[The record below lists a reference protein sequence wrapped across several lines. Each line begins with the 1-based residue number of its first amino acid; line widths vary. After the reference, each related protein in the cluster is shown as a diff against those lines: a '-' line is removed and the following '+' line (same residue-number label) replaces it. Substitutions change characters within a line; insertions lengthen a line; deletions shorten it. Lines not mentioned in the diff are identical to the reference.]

1 MIEENKEDE
10 NQLDNLNSVSEQR
23 DFYRN
28 ELARLKASEINL
40 GALEKRIKAQF
51 PEIEQFTFSKAL
63 ESNFTNVID
72 TIYTVNIH
80 WSDDLDSTFKAES
93 LLKFEKLIEVELE
106 LATKKEI
113 DKIRVLNY

>member
-1 MIEENKEDE
+1 MI
-10 NQLDNLNSVSEQR
+10 
-23 DFYRN
+23 
-28 ELARLKASEINL
+28 LKIVSEINL
-40 GALEKRIKAQF
+40 ISLEKRIKAQF

-80 WSDDLDSTFKAES
+80 WSDAIDSTFKAEAFP
-93 LLKFEKLIEVELE
+93 KFKKLIKVELE